1 MGKKR
6 EIEFG
11 VYLKTFKGKT
21 NIVHVTSPKI
31 HHCFSHEAQTP
42 PLWFSRLNRASSAVS
57 RHFLTE
63 LESLAAAPR
72 VSTALRFFMRAPRA
86 AMSVPSKVTSVFQK
100 PPFTSCSPS
109 TPNPVPAGHPPWSS
123 QTRRLGS
130 YRQRIHH
137 DSRAAIYLQWRCMF
151 LLEEIP
157 SDSSFDFLSAHLKAI
172 KCKQKKKRAR

>member
-11 VYLKTFKGKT
+11 VYLTTFKGKT

-86 AMSVPSKVTSVFQK
+86 AMSVPFKSHFSLPETSIHILQPLHPK
-100 PPFTSCSPS
+100 PGASRSPPLVL
-109 TPNPVPAGHPPWSS
+109 TDP
-123 QTRRLGS
+123 QTRK
-130 YRQRIHH
+130 
-137 DSRAAIYLQWRCMF
+137 
-151 LLEEIP
+151 
-157 SDSSFDFLSAHLKAI
+157 LSTEDPP
-172 KCKQKKKRAR
+172 